1 MIAMGLFGE
10 NTNYVNHI
18 NNDND
23 SNNNN
28 DMVSKGV
35 IAMCLFA
42 DITINYDKKEL
53 KCSGAQDNLEDYTTI
68 NGLFHGGGF
77 YLLGVQV
84 IGHTIYV
91 LQSS

>member
-1 MIAMGLFGE
+1 MIAMGLFAE
-10 NTNYVNHI
+10 NTR
-18 NNDND
+18 
-23 SNNNN
+23 
-28 DMVSKGV
+28 
-35 IAMCLFA
+35 
-42 DITINYDKKEL
+42 TINDDKKEL

-84 IGHTIYV
+84 IGHTIHV

>member
-1 MIAMGLFGE
+1 MMSKGMIAMGLFAE
-10 NTNYVNHI
+10 NTTKI
-18 NNDND
+18 ND
-23 SNNNN
+23 
-28 DMVSKGV
+28 
-35 IAMCLFA
+35 
-42 DITINYDKKEL
+42 DKKEL

-84 IGHTIYV
+84 IGHTIHF